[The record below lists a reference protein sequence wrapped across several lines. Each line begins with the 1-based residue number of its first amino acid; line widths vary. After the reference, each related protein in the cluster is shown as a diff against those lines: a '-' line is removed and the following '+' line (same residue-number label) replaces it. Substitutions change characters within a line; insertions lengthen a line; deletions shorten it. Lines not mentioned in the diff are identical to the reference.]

1 MICVPELI
9 LPEDLENRMKKFSDV
24 NWSNVARKAIEER
37 LEKLAFLKFFASE
50 SEMTEKESVK
60 LGKELNK
67 RLADWYKGG

>member
-1 MICVPELI
+1 MLS
-9 LPEDLENRMKKFSDV
+9 EDLENRMKKFSDV

-50 SEMTEKESVK
+50 SEMTEEESVK